1 MLQFTAKID
10 PNFLGKTA
18 RLMPSAQD
26 CYLMAVD
33 LHNVIRKRTQAG
45 LDVDGKPF
53 AEYSEQ
59 TKLRKTELGRNPDL
73 VDLTDKN
80 RMLGQSLQASQI
92 KDGGRIFFADA
103 NRREIAMRHNIGIG
117 VPQRTFFSI
126 SKRDFDE
133 ATANLQKRIASRA
146 R

>member
-10 PNFLGKTA
+10 NNFLGRAA
-18 RLMPSAQD
+18 RLMPNAQD
-26 CYLMAVD
+26 CYLMAID

-45 LDVDGKPF
+45 IDVDGKQF
-53 AEYSEQ
+53 HEYAET
-59 TKLRKTELGRNPDL
+59 TKKKKILLGRNPEL

-80 RMLGQSLQASQI
+80 RMLGQSIQTAPIQG
-92 KDGGRIFFADA
+92 GGRIYFADA
-103 NRREIAMRHNIGIG
+103 NRREIAMRHNMGIG
-117 VPQRTFFSI
+117 VPKRTFFSV

-133 ATANLQKRIASRA
+133 ATANLQKRIAARA